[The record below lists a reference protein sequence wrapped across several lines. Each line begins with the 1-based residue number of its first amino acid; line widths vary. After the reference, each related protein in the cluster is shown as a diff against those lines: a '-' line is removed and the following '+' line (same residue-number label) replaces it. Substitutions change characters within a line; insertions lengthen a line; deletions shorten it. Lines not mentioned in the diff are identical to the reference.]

1 MKIDMNLNIK
11 NNKIS
16 PVFLFSFF
24 FLLIPSVSFAFF
36 GGVSEFLD
44 SLSLLISKLLPITF
58 ALSILFFFWGV
69 AQFVLH
75 AGDEKKI
82 KEGKSLMVW
91 GVIAI
96 FVMSSIW
103 GIVKLI
109 GTTLGVDTPATMRSD
124 LDTNAGDLRNDSTNR
139 PNFFDPNLPSNG

>member
-1 MKIDMNLNIK
+1 MNLKYIK
-11 NNKIS
+11 NNIS
-16 PVFLFSFF
+16 SIYFLLSSFLF
-24 FLLIPSVSFAFF
+24 LVPNVSFAFF

-44 SLSLLISKLLPITF
+44 SVSLLISKLLPITF

-96 FVMSSIW
+96 FVMSSLW

-109 GTTLGVDTPATMRSD
+109 GDTFGVETPVVSPSYTPSCAPEG
-124 LDTNAGDLRNDSTNR
+124 GDLT
-139 PNFFDPNLPSNG
+139 GC